1 MLGTTPPTPSSSE
14 YQVEFPLLTS
24 FENTQQKTKHS
35 WKIKNPTIVGA
46 TSVPESVTAAKA
58 TLNWQSENVVAQN
71 RALNTILA
79 QQNNITKA
87 HEDLT
92 SRVQE
97 LESIIYEIK
106 AKILELHHE
115 LLQLVHNSSGLQSP

>member
-1 MLGTTPPTPSSSE
+1 MLGTTPRVPSSLE
-14 YQVEFPLLTS
+14 YQVEFPPLTS

-35 WKIKNPTIVGA
+35 WKIKKPTTVGA
-46 TSVPESVTAAKA
+46 TGVPESIIAAKA

-71 RALNTILA
+71 KALNTILA
-79 QQNNITKA
+79 RQNNITKA

-97 LESIIYEIK
+97 LEGIIYEIK

-115 LLQLVHNSSGLQSP
+115 LFQLVHNSPGPQSP